1 MHILLCGRLNIE
13 TMMWRTGQGGLS
25 MHEYEIIH
33 EIVNACGGAGRAET
47 AIIEADAESPE
58 AYMKSVHPDEFDKAV
73 RSEKD
78 GAVVYTLA
86 LGAVTHKYTFQE

>member
-13 TMMWRTGQGGLS
+13 TMMWRTGQGGLG

-33 EIVNACGGAGRAET
+33 EIVNACGG
-47 AIIEADAESPE
+47 
-58 AYMKSVHPDEFDKAV
+58 AV

>member
-1 MHILLCGRLNIE
+1 
-13 TMMWRTGQGGLS
+13 

-33 EIVNACGGAGRAET
+33 
-47 AIIEADAESPE
+47 EADAESPE
-58 AYMKSVHPDEFDKAV
+58 AYMKSVHPDDFDKAV